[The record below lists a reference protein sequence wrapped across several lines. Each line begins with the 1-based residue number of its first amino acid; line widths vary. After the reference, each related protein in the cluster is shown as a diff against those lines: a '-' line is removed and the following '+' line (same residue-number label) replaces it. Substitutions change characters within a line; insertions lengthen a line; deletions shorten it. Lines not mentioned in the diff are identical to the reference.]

1 MKLETESGRNRGI
14 ALLTPIDIHNKE
26 FKRSF
31 RGYNEDEIDDFLDQ
45 VVNDYEHLFREN
57 EKLKEELEQSKKRV
71 EQYTTLE
78 DSIKDSLTLAQ
89 KTATEYTAHA
99 KQEADTMRENAA
111 KECQNLRR
119 AAEMQAQKRIAES
132 KENVRAIVA
141 EYERLV
147 QEKNQF
153 LRRMQ
158 TMLEGELADVKDTL
172 SAMPDAETRKAE
184 KDSVKS
190 LLEDEELPAADS
202 ETKAENADF
211 AGSGHAE
218 GQEG

>member
-1 MKLETESGRNRGI
+1 M
-14 ALLTPIDIHNKE
+14 LTPIDIHNKE

-31 RGYNEDEIDDFLDQ
+31 RGYDEDEIDDFLDQ

-57 EKLKEELEQSKKRV
+57 EKLKAELQQAKKRV

-89 KTATEYTAHA
+89 KTATEYTTHA

-119 AAEMQAQKRIAES
+119 EAEMQAQKRIAES

-158 TMLEGELADVKDTL
+158 TMLESELADVKDTL
-172 SAMPDAETRKAE
+172 AAMPDAETRQAK

-190 LLEDEELPAADS
+190 LLADDPHPAAEPEADPAA
-202 ETKAENADF
+202 ETDAGETGFAKSGPAD
-211 AGSGHAE
+211 
-218 GQEG
+218 GQEV

>member
-1 MKLETESGRNRGI
+1 M
-14 ALLTPIDIHNKE
+14 LTPIDIHNKE

-31 RGYNEDEIDDFLDQ
+31 RGYDEDEIDDFLDQ

-57 EKLKEELEQSKKRV
+57 EKLKEELQQAKKRV

-89 KTATEYTAHA
+89 KTATEYTTHA

-119 AAEMQAQKRIAES
+119 AAEVQAQKKIAES

-172 SAMPDAETRKAE
+172 DAMPDAEMRQAK

-190 LLEDEELPAADS
+190 LLADDPLPAAKPKADPAAKTVAG
-202 ETKAENADF
+202 ETGFAKSGPAD
-211 AGSGHAE
+211 
-218 GQEG
+218 GQEV